1 MVRYKYN
8 LLTFIEITYFI
19 MIFINK
25 KKNIYFSFSTKSPEV
40 KQTYNISKH
49 LKSRQRKNRRFHQS
63 FSNEYY
69 IHPIY
74 KAEFRA
80 EFHLYLAKYFTIHRK
95 PSFTLN
101 FIFSSCE
108 TRILLLIQGFVFRYL
123 NCTLIAQ
130 IHCSSSYRTISL
142 AVRNCK
148 RLIDIHICA
157 RCDAFPRYALPEI
170 IEIFDFQPCKFIT

>member
-1 MVRYKYN
+1 
-8 LLTFIEITYFI
+8 

-25 KKNIYFSFSTKSPEV
+25 KKIFIFHFQQNHRKLNKHTISVNIW
-40 KQTYNISKH
+40 
-49 LKSRQRKNRRFHQS
+49 NRVNAKIVDSIS

-130 IHCSSSYRTISL
+130 IHCSSTYRTISL
-142 AVRNCK
+142 AVRNRK

-170 IEIFDFQPCKFIT
+170 IEIFDFQPRKFIT